1 MITYE
6 QQIAVRLEQVIN
18 RMTNICQQQQRS
30 SPMLLAV
37 SKTRAADEVRT
48 LLNAGVKNF
57 GENYLQE
64 ALDKQQ
70 QLTDSNICWHFI
82 GPIQSNKTRPIA
94 EHFDWVHSI
103 DRIKLASRLS
113 KQRPPTLHPL
123 QVCLQIN
130 IDNETSKSGFSVQ
143 EAVDAAINISQLPQL
158 QLRGLMCIPEKR
170 HHSPDQQQPFANLAI
185 LMATI
190 NQRLPKNI
198 PPLDTLSMGMSNDME
213 AAITEG
219 ATIVR
224 IGTALFGPRQ

>member
-1 MITYE
+1 
-6 QQIAVRLEQVIN
+6 
-18 RMTNICQQQQRS
+18 MTNICQQQQRS

-113 KQRPPTLHPL
+113 KQRPPTRHPL

-130 IDNETSKSGFSVQ
+130 IDNETSKSGFSAQ

-170 HHSPDQQQPFANLAI
+170 HHSPDQQLPFANLAR